1 MDSNKSYQLVN
12 VTTDTMLLIRDPAY
26 NKEKPYTLLYDPG
39 EDIPRTN
46 CKYQPFPTLMN
57 DLRGKE
63 NSVSFDKQ
71 GFALLNLKTQLPE
84 EAFYDEK
91 RVEKEYYPEVV
102 KLLHSHF
109 NPEHVEVYEHRV
121 SVQFELNHSRS

>member
-1 MDSNKSYQLVN
+1 MDSNKSYQPVD
-12 VTTDTMLLIRDPAY
+12 VITDTMLLICDPAY
-26 NKEKPYTLLYDPG
+26 DKEKPYTLLYDPG

-46 CKYQPFPTLMN
+46 CKYHPYPTLMK
-57 DLRGKE
+57 DLRVKE

-71 GFALLNLKTQLPE
+71 GFALLNLETQLPE

-91 RVEKEYYPEVV
+91 RVKKEYCPKVV

-121 SVQFELNHSRS
+121 SVQCELNHS